1 MQPKLSPSEDRL
13 FKKFQ
18 RLAEVNYQEHY
29 LSLGAFVL
37 RMFISL
43 IAGVLLGA
51 LIERLTKHFQG
62 TRDSRFQCGLFLML
76 QLLAIV
82 VLFYVALRIN
92 RTEDDWYTSTIAGTL
107 FGLTFIT
114 VQTSLGSNSA
124 CLVG

>member
-1 MQPKLSPSEDRL
+1 MQPKLSPSEDKL

-18 RLAEVNYQEHY
+18 RLAEINYKEHY
-29 LSLGAFVL
+29 LTLGAFVI

-43 IAGVLLGA
+43 IAGVVLGA
-51 LIERLTKHFQG
+51 LIERFTKHFQG
-62 TRDSRFQCGLFLML
+62 TRTSRFQCAFFLML
-76 QLLAIV
+76 QLFAIV
-82 VLFYVALRIN
+82 ILFYVALRIN

-124 CLVG
+124 CFIG